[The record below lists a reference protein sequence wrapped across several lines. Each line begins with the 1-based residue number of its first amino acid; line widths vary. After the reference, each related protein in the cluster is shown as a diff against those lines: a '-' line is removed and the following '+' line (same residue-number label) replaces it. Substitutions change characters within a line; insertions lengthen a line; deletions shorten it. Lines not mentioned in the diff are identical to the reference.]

1 MKDKRIKLVA
11 VVVGIYLVVMA
22 IVFLQSGK
30 EAEKVDLYQY
40 ATLDETTTIS
50 MLESESETTMSAG
63 ESSESGNHAAGEN
76 NEESSPRENSIAE
89 SSDGENSVA
98 ESGDRENNDVGGS
111 DRENPTV
118 VQVSSPTQNITKPTL
133 QVAKKEET
141 TTTGKAYQVSG
152 SISTSSSSANLP
164 SQNNSNSVSG
174 DLQQGNQTAET
185 TSSKPQ
191 TSGNSVSLNYKYYE
205 QQKMCVV
212 AAGST
217 ATGSIVIPQTVQKDG
232 ITYTVAGIADEAFLD
247 CRQLDSVQMPDTITY
262 IGAKAFENCYALT
275 SVKLSQALTSIEYW
289 AFYNCI
295 SLTEISLPSTLTNLG
310 NEVFAEC
317 TALRTVH
324 ATGTAATLA
333 AQQFNA
339 SQYQIVN

>member
-40 ATLDETTTIS
+40 ATLDETTSIS
-50 MLESESETTMSAG
+50 MLEAESETTMSAG
-63 ESSESGNHAAGEN
+63 ESSESGNYAAGEN
-76 NEESSPRENSIAE
+76 KEESSPRENSVVE
-89 SSDGENSVA
+89 SSD
-98 ESGDRENNDVGGS
+98 REHNDVGGS
-111 DRENPTV
+111 ERENPTV
-118 VQVSSPTQNITKPTL
+118 VQVSSPAQNITKPTS

-164 SQNNSNSVSG
+164 SQNNSVSG
-174 DLQQGNQTAET
+174 DLQPGNQTTET
-185 TSSKPQ
+185 TSSKSQ
-191 TSGNSVSLNYKYYE
+191 TSGNSASLNYKYYE

-217 ATGSIVIPQTVQKDG
+217 ATGSLVIPQTVQKDG
-232 ITYTVAGIADEAFLD
+232 ITYTVAGIANEAFLD
-247 CRQLDSVQMPDTITY
+247 CRQLEHVQMPDTITY

-310 NEVFAEC
+310 NEVFADC
-317 TALRTVH
+317 TALTTVH

-333 AQQFNA
+333 SQQYNA